1 MAKYV
6 LMEHEDPMSTL
17 CRMVTNTS
25 YEDLPAD
32 VVNYAKRSI
41 LDTIAVT
48 IGGSAME
55 GIPAVVELVKSKGG
69 KPESFIPFYGG
80 KVPASEAGM
89 AIGPMSR
96 AMDLGD
102 VHEEAAHSSEYTI
115 PALLAATGLKEK
127 VTGKEFI
134 TAYVV
139 GQEVL
144 IRIGMAFRA
153 LSGAIIAQRGHG
165 HCMFGA
171 VAATGKLLGL
181 SLEELENA
189 QGIAREMTQPQDSA
203 MFHPATLIVRVHH
216 GFVAQDAI
224 NACLLAR
231 KGITGPRNEVL
242 TGPRGY
248 LDFATTWETNPA
260 ALTDGLGEK
269 WEMTNTMMKPYSACK
284 CTHTAISG
292 ILDQMR
298 EHNFKADGI
307 ADIHIDESS
316 INWAIVCE
324 PTGEKWHPQTE
335 AACQFS
341 LPYTVATAAY
351 TEDIFLDSYTQQ
363 ARTRPDI
370 RDLMTRITAREDPAL
385 PMWAA
390 RLHTTLKDGRKFS
403 KEYVYIKGHPRN
415 PFTDEDLIDKLKKCA
430 PYSAYKLSDEV
441 VDSVIKSILNLEK
454 SDDVV
459 NDIILP
465 LTPPYKGQ

>member
-6 LMEHEDPMSTL
+6 LMGQEDPMSTL
-17 CRMVTNTS
+17 CRMVTETNF
-25 YEDLPAD
+25 EDLPAS
-32 VVNYAKRSI
+32 VVGYAKRSI

-55 GIPAVVELVKSKGG
+55 GIPAVVDMVKSKGG
-69 KPESFIPFYGG
+69 KPESLIPFYGG
-80 KVPASEAGM
+80 KVPASEAAM

-115 PALLAATGLKEK
+115 PALLAATGLKET

-134 TAYVV
+134 TAFVV

-165 HCMFGA
+165 HCIFGS
-171 VAATGKLLGL
+171 VAAIGKLLGL

-189 QGIAREMTQPQDSA
+189 QGIARGMTQPQDSA

-231 KGITGPRNEVL
+231 KGITGPRHEVL
-242 TGPRGY
+242 TGRRGY
-248 LDFATTWETNPA
+248 LGFAKWDTDPA

-284 CTHTAISG
+284 CTHTAING

-298 EHNFKADGI
+298 EYNFKADDI
-307 ADIHIDESS
+307 ANIHIDESS

-324 PTGEKWHPQTE
+324 PTAEKWHPQTE

-351 TEDIFLDSYTQQ
+351 TEDIFLDAYTQQ

-370 RDLMTRITAREDPAL
+370 RNLMTRITAREDRGL

-390 RLHTTLKDGRKFS
+390 RLHTTLNDGRKLS
-403 KEYVYIKGHPRN
+403 KEYIYIKGHPKN
-415 PFTDEDLIDKLKKCA
+415 PFTDDDLIAKFKKCV
-430 PYSAYKLSDEV
+430 PYSAYRLSDEA
-441 VDSVIKSILNLEK
+441 VDSVIKSILNLDK
-454 SDDVV
+454 SNDVV
-459 NDIILP
+459 TDIILP
-465 LTPPYKGQ
+465 LTPPYKG